1 MANIA
6 DEEER
11 LKSCLSYQ
19 EGDKVYISGTNRV
32 GRVRFLG
39 FVSFAEGLFAG
50 IELANAE
57 GRNNGTVDGRWYFT
71 CKPKHGLF
79 VRAASLVPEADVLG
93 KLHKGEG
100 VSEDERHTHIASG
113 TPIAKSRS
121 HSQYNSPAPRSASKI
136 LSSSSARSTP
146 RSKVSVFKGDEQ
158 LVINSPAFKDAVNR
172 EVSAELRDI
181 KERLRK
187 CEEENSSLWAALDKR
202 VGQNLAESEEAFR
215 VIAELCKKAKADK
228 AA

>member
-1 MANIA
+1 M
-6 DEEER
+6 
-11 LKSCLSYQ
+11 
-19 EGDKVYISGTNRV
+19 
-32 GRVRFLG
+32 
-39 FVSFAEGLFAG
+39 
-50 IELANAE
+50 
-57 GRNNGTVDGRWYFT
+57 
-71 CKPKHGLF
+71 
-79 VRAASLVPEADVLG
+79 
-93 KLHKGEG
+93 
-100 VSEDERHTHIASG
+100 
-113 TPIAKSRS
+113 
-121 HSQYNSPAPRSASKI
+121 